1 MTTLDSGRLSTSS
14 VSSPRAAAPAFLSR
28 RAGVALI
35 GLLVLA
41 LVPAGAELA
50 GTPYAISLATR
61 FLIYGLAA
69 VSLDLVLGYGAMVS
83 FGHAMFF
90 GVGGYVVAIVAH
102 HALEAGP
109 LFGWSGSM
117 QALVVWP
124 LALACCG
131 LLGAVVGYLALR
143 TRGVQFIMIT
153 LAFGQLVYFVLMS
166 LKVYGGDD
174 GLMMSQRNVL
184 PGLDLDRPVV
194 FYYLCLSL
202 LAVWTLLCARIVSS
216 RFGMVLQALRQSE
229 RRAVNLGAA
238 PTPYRLSAFVLS
250 AIGTGWAGVL
260 WANFAGLVTPDM
272 ASWTKSGE
280 LMAIVIL
287 GGVGTLLGPIAGAA
301 VFLGLEEVLA
311 TWTEHWMLV
320 MGPVLV
326 LVVLAGRNG
335 LFGRWLGGAHGR

>member
-1 MTTLDSGRLSTSS
+1 MSTPFPRSIPMS
-14 VSSPRAAAPAFLSR
+14 ATPSPRVGLPVFLSR
-28 RAGVALI
+28 RAWVALV
-35 GLLVLA
+35 GLFLLA
-41 LVPAGAELA
+41 LVPTGAEVS
-50 GTPYAISLATR
+50 GTPYAINLATR

-109 LFGWSGSM
+109 VFGWSGSM

-131 LLGAVVGYLALR
+131 LLGAAVGYLALR

-166 LKVYGGDD
+166 LQVYGGDD
-174 GLMMSQRNVL
+174 GLLMSQRNVV
-184 PGLDLDRPVV
+184 PGLDLDDPVV
-194 FYYLCLSL
+194 FYYLCLGL
-202 LAVWTLLCARIVSS
+202 LAAWTFLCARVVGS

-229 RRAVNLGAA
+229 RRAVNLGVA

-250 AIGTGWAGVL
+250 AIGTGLAGVL
-260 WANFAGLVTPDM
+260 WANYAGLVTPDM
-272 ASWTKSGE
+272 ASWTQSGE

-301 VFLGLEEVLA
+301 VFLGLEQALA
-311 TWTEHWMLV
+311 AWTEHWMLV
-320 MGPVLV
+320 MGPILV
-326 LVVLAGRNG
+326 IVVLAGRNG
-335 LFGRWLGGAHGR
+335 LFGRWLGGTHGH